1 MLRLA
6 EGDFFMKRLLS
17 VILVLCMV
25 LGLASPAG
33 SGLFTEIKANTDAAL
48 SNIGAADRQTEN
60 ASEGSGSFDLA
71 IRDLYDHSMTA
82 DDEEVIA
89 SAQKMDSDFRVI
101 ETKLGNEAGNLID
114 YLKYYEAA
122 KSRYIA
128 GDAADDST
136 FSGSIVNEWERQ
148 GEYTSFVMPA
158 DDMIRTLVPRIKV
171 TGCSFEDGTA
181 DLDIYEWMTVGY
193 ASDPDSTVNAAAYGY
208 NFSLQVD
215 CDNRGNWQIAKVSD
229 TDQNFDWMEEEAQS
243 AAQAAQTDTD
253 DLRVISE
260 DGSLEMM
267 AASAATTYNYNVSKA
282 IAYADKYCINYNSSY
297 NSYKG
302 RGGDCANFVSQ
313 CLFAG
318 GFKQD
323 SVWYKHSVAWINVM
337 KQIAHFKKYGSF
349 LNANNGNL
357 IKGNPIYFDWNGD
370 GVYDHATICVG
381 RNNSGTAILDS
392 HTKDLYHATWTNW
405 SFKKAGTIQLRT
417 SGTASSTSSEGGTF
431 KTNSTGK
438 YYVYPDGSRIK
449 NCFKTI
455 DGKKYYFNKSGYV
468 VKGLQKIGDYYY
480 FFNTSSG
487 VMKTGW
493 VTYNGHKYYFDS
505 NGAGCTGWEEIG
517 GKWYYFNPDTCVMA
531 TGFYTVKNK
540 KHYFGTDGVEQF
552 GWITV
557 NGNTYHLDEYGVV
570 QNGWQTIGGKKYYFN
585 AKGIMVKGYIK
596 IGNTIHSFN
605 DKGVYQGK
613 VTATAEGITYQEA
626 STYGLAQSQ
635 TTTTQSSTSGKT
647 GWVKKDGH
655 WYYYNKGVMQTG
667 WLRIGSPQRTYYLGT
682 DGIMRKGWQVIGS
695 SKYHFT
701 AKGVMETG
709 WITYKNNKYYL
720 QSGGKMK
727 TGWLNYK
734 GAKYYFLK
742 NGKMKTGW
750 LKIGNNYYYFLKNG
764 RMKTGWLWDMDG
776 NWYYLNN
783 DGTTVTGSKTI
794 DGKRCHFNNNG
805 TLVN

>member
-1 MLRLA
+1 MLRLV

-25 LGLASPAG
+25 LGLATPAG
-33 SGLFTEIKANTDAAL
+33 SGLLTEIKANTNAAL
-48 SNIGAADRQTEN
+48 NNIGAAERKTES
-60 ASEGSGSFDLA
+60 ASEGSAGFDQA
-71 IRDLYDHSMTA
+71 IRDLYDHSMSA
-82 DDEEVIA
+82 EDEEVIA

-101 ETKLGNEAGNLID
+101 ENKLGNEADNLID
-114 YLKYYEAA
+114 YLKYYEAE

-128 GDAADDST
+128 GDAADHT
-136 FSGSIVNEWERQ
+136 AFSVSIVSEWERQ

-193 ASDPDSTVNAAAYGY
+193 ASDSDSKMNAAAYGY
-208 NFSLQVD
+208 NFSLQVGR
-215 CDNRGNWQIAKVSD
+215 DNRGNWQIASISD

-267 AASAATTYNYNVSKA
+267 AASAATTYNYNVSSA

-313 CLFAG
+313 CLYAG

-323 SVWYKHSVAWINVM
+323 SVWYRHSVAWINVM
-337 KQIAHFKKYGSF
+337 KQIAHFKQYGSF

-417 SGTASSTSSEGGTF
+417 SGTASSTSSDGGTF
-431 KTNSTGK
+431 KTDSTGK
-438 YYVYPDGSRIK
+438 YYVYPDGARVK
-449 NCFKTI
+449 GCFKTI
-455 DGKKYYFNKSGYV
+455 DGNRYYFNNSGYV
-468 VKGLQKIGDYYY
+468 VKGLHKIGDYFY

-493 VTYNGHKYYFDS
+493 VTYNGHKYYFGS
-505 NGAGCTGWEEIG
+505 NGAGYTEWEEIG
-517 GKWYYFNPDTCVMA
+517 GKTYYFKPTTCIMA
-531 TGFYTVKNK
+531 TGFYTVKTK
-540 KHYFGTDGVEQF
+540 KHYFGTDGVERF

-596 IGNTIHSFN
+596 IGSTIHSFS
-605 DKGVYQGK
+605 DKGVYLGK
-613 VTATAEGITYQEA
+613 VTAEGVTYQEA
-626 STYGLAQSQ
+626 STYGLAQAQ
-635 TTTTQSSTSGKT
+635 TTTTESSTSGKT
-647 GWVKKDGH
+647 GWVRKNGH
-655 WYYYNKGVMQTG
+655 WYYYKKGIMQTG
-667 WLRIGSPQRTYYLGT
+667 WLKIGNQQRTFYLGT
-682 DGIMRKGWQVIGS
+682 DGVMRTGWQIIGS

-701 AKGVMETG
+701 AEGVMQTG
-709 WITYKNNKYYL
+709 WITYNNNKYYL
-720 QSGGKMK
+720 QS
-727 TGWLNYK
+727 
-734 GAKYYFLK
+734 

-750 LKIGNNYYYFLKNG
+750 LKDHGAWYYLLKNG
-764 RMKTGWLWDMDG
+764 RMKTGWLKLGNTYYYLQKNGRMKTGWLKDTDG
-776 NWYYLNN
+776 HWYYMNS
-783 DGTTVTGSKTI
+783 DGAMVTGRKTI
-794 DGKRCHFNNNG
+794 GGVSYYFNKYG
-805 TLVN
+805 ALVE

>member
-6 EGDFFMKRLLS
+6 EGDFIMKRLLS

-122 KSRYIA
+122 KSKYIA
-128 GDAADDST
+128 GDAADDSA

-193 ASDPDSTVNAAAYGY
+193 ASDPDSAVNAAAYGY

-215 CDNRGNWQIAKVSD
+215 RDNRGNWQIAKVSD

-267 AASAATTYNYNVSKA
+267 AAFAATTYNYNVSSA

-302 RGGDCANFVSQ
+302 MGGDCANFVSQ

-337 KQIAHFKKYGSF
+337 KQIAHFKQYGSF

-417 SGTASSTSSEGGTF
+417 SGSASSTSSEGGTF
-431 KTNSTGK
+431 KTNNTGK
-438 YYVYPDGSRIK
+438 YYVYPDGSRIRG
-449 NCFKTI
+449 CFKTI
-455 DGKKYYFNKSGYV
+455 DGKRYYFNDNGYV
-468 VKGLQKIGDYYY
+468 VKGLRIIGGKYYY
-480 FFNTSSG
+480 FNTSSG

-493 VTYNGHKYYFDS
+493 VTHNGKKYYFGSD
-505 NGAGCTGWEEIG
+505 GAGYTEWENIG
-517 GKWYYFNPDTCVMA
+517 GKNYYFKPNNCVMA
-531 TGFYTVKNK
+531 TGFYKVKTK
-540 KHYFGTDGVEQF
+540 QHYFGTDGVERF

-557 NGNTYHLDEYGVV
+557 SGNTYHLDEYGVM
-570 QNGWQTIGGKKYYFN
+570 QYGWQTIDGKKYYFN
-585 AKGIMVKGYIK
+585 AKGVMVKGNVLIDGVVY
-596 IGNTIHSFN
+596 SFGDN
-605 DKGVYQGK
+605 GVYKGK
-613 VTATAEGITYQEA
+613 VTAAGVTYVDA
-626 STYGLAQSQ
+626 ATFGSTVPK
-635 TTTTQSSTSGKT
+635 TTTSSQSGKT
-647 GWVKKDGH
+647 GWVKKGQY
-655 WYYYNKGVMQTG
+655 WYYYKNGVKQTGFIKLGAAKRTFYLGSNGAMRTGWKKINNYTYYFNSEGVMQ
-667 WLRIGSPQRTYYLGT
+667 
-682 DGIMRKGWQVIGS
+682 
-695 SKYHFT
+695 
-701 AKGVMETG
+701 TG

-720 QSGGKMK
+720 QDNGKMK
-727 TGWLNYK
+727 IGWLKYK
-734 GAKYYFLK
+734 GAWYYLQKSGKMKIGWLRLGSTYYYLQK

-750 LKIGNNYYYFLKNG
+750 LKD
-764 RMKTGWLWDMDG
+764 TDG
-776 NWYYLNN
+776 HWYYLNSE
-783 DGTTVTGSKTI
+783 GAMVTGRKTI
-794 DGKRCHFNNNG
+794 DGVSYYFTKYG
-805 TLVN
+805 DLVE

>member
-1 MLRLA
+1 
-6 EGDFFMKRLLS
+6 MKRLLS

-48 SNIGAADRQTEN
+48 SNIGASDRQTES
-60 ASEGSGSFDLA
+60 ASEGSGSFDRA

-101 ETKLGNEAGNLID
+101 EHKLGNEAVNLID

-128 GDAADDST
+128 GDAADDSA
-136 FSGSIVNEWERQ
+136 FSGSIVSEWERQ

-171 TGCSFEDGTA
+171 TGCSFENGTA

-193 ASDPDSTVNAAAYGY
+193 ASDSDSKMNAAAYGY
-208 NFSLQVD
+208 NFSLQVGR
-215 CDNRGNWQIAKVSD
+215 DNRGNWQIASISD

-253 DLRVISE
+253 ELRVISE

-267 AASAATTYNYNVSKA
+267 AASAATTYNYNVSSA

-313 CLFAG
+313 CLYAG

-323 SVWYKHSVAWINVM
+323 SVWYRHSVAWINVM
-337 KQIAHFKKYGSF
+337 KQIAHFKQYGSF

-431 KTNSTGK
+431 KTNNTGK
-438 YYVYPDGSRIK
+438 YYVYPDGSRIRG
-449 NCFKTI
+449 CFKTI
-455 DGKKYYFNKSGYV
+455 DGKRYYFNDNGYV
-468 VKGLQKIGDYYY
+468 VKGLRIIGGKYYY
-480 FFNTSSG
+480 FNTSSG

-493 VTYNGHKYYFDS
+493 VTHNGKKYYFGSD
-505 NGAGCTGWEEIG
+505 GAGYTEWEEIG
-517 GKWYYFNPDTCVMA
+517 GKYYYFKPNNCVMA
-531 TGFYTVKNK
+531 TGFYKVKTK
-540 KHYFGTDGVEQF
+540 QHYFGTDGVERF

-557 NGNTYHLDEYGVV
+557 SGNTYHLDEYGVM
-570 QNGWQTIGGKKYYFN
+570 QYGWQTIARKKYYFN
-585 AKGIMVKGYIK
+585 AKGVMVKGNVMIDGVVY
-596 IGNTIHSFN
+596 SFGDN
-605 DKGVYQGK
+605 GVYKGK
-613 VTATAEGITYQEA
+613 VTAEGVTYVDAATFGSAVPKTAT
-626 STYGLAQSQ
+626 SSQ
-635 TTTTQSSTSGKT
+635 SGKT
-647 GWVKKDGH
+647 GWVKKGQY
-655 WYYYNKGVMQTG
+655 WYYYKNGVKQTGFIKLGAAKRTFYLGSNGAMRTGWKKINNYMYYFNSEGVMQ
-667 WLRIGSPQRTYYLGT
+667 
-682 DGIMRKGWQVIGS
+682 
-695 SKYHFT
+695 
-701 AKGVMETG
+701 TG

-720 QSGGKMK
+720 QNNGKMK
-727 TGWLNYK
+727 TGWLKYK
-734 GAKYYFLK
+734 GAWYYLQKSGKMKIGWLRLGSTYYYLQK

-750 LKIGNNYYYFLKNG
+750 LKD
-764 RMKTGWLWDMDG
+764 TDG
-776 NWYYLNN
+776 HWYYLNSE
-783 DGTTVTGSKTI
+783 GAMVTGRKTI
-794 DGKRCHFNNNG
+794 GGVSYYFTKYGD
-805 TLVN
+805 LVE